1 MGTKSVTKKNAKK
14 ASGKES
20 AKAKAKAPV
29 NVAEVRERVLQVIA
43 EKAEGMT
50 KANAD
55 EASKGHI
62 AQLKYLFELLGI
74 FPAAASTEPEAE
86 ESNDLARVLLK
97 RFEFP
102 YQGPADEE
110 SGGGTK
116 EAVPAKA
123 KDDSVE

>member
-1 MGTKSVTKKNAKK
+1 MGTKSVTKKKAKR
-14 ASGKES
+14 ASAKES
-20 AKAKAKAPV
+20 AKTTAKAPV

-55 EASKGHI
+55 EASKGHM

-74 FPAAASTEPEAE
+74 FPAAVSTEQEAE

-97 RFEFP
+97 RLEFP
-102 YQGPADEE
+102 YKGPADEE
-110 SGGGTK
+110 SEEGTK
-116 EAVPAKA
+116 EAVPAEV

>member
-55 EASKGHI
+55 EH
-62 AQLKYLFELLGI
+62 
-74 FPAAASTEPEAE
+74 
-86 ESNDLARVLLK
+86 R
-97 RFEFP
+97 R
-102 YQGPADEE
+102 
-110 SGGGTK
+110 GTL
-116 EAVPAKA
+116 P
-123 KDDSVE
+123 S